1 MIGRWIFLRDGRLS
15 GRSKLVLAAIFLIAL
30 IAAFSLR
37 LALGLADP
45 GGRGITAREVEGTI
59 WDGTIGDLRVGAL
72 PLGDVAANLRPLPLL
87 IGRREV
93 HVERLAGTGLA
104 PTGSP
109 AEFSANAAGGEGWL
123 SLSKVQGQVP
133 IGDALGSI
141 PATALGFNDFHAEL
155 SDGRCV
161 GAGGQ
166 VSLIL
171 APFSELMPG
180 AVALSGTARCSK
192 DALYVPMT
200 GPTGLEHLFL
210 RLEPDG
216 RWRADLVLTG
226 LPVEVTAPLLEAGF
240 AARSGGIGI
249 SANGKL

>member
-15 GRSKLVLAAIFLIAL
+15 GQSKLVLAAIFVIAL
-30 IAAFSLR
+30 IVAFPLR

-45 GGRGITAREVEGTI
+45 GGRGITAREVGGTI
-59 WDGTIGDLRVGAL
+59 WNGGIGDLRVGAL

-93 HVERLAGTGLA
+93 HIERLATAG
-104 PTGSP
+104 
-109 AEFSANAAGGEGWL
+109 AEPDFSANAAGGEGWL
-123 SLSKVQGQVP
+123 SLRDVRGQVP

-155 SDGRCV
+155 SGGRCV
-161 GAGGQ
+161 EAGGQ

-192 DALYVPMT
+192 GALYVPMK
-200 GPTGLEHLFL
+200 GPTGLENLFL

-216 RWRADLVLTG
+216 RWRADLVLGG

-240 AARSGGIGI
+240 AARPGGIGI

>member
-15 GRSKLVLAAIFLIAL
+15 GRSKLVLAAIFVVAL
-30 IAAFSLR
+30 IVAFPLR

-45 GGRGITAREVEGTI
+45 GGRGITAREVGGTI
-59 WDGTIGDLRVGAL
+59 WSGAIGDLRVGAL

-87 IGRREV
+87 IGRREI
-93 HVERLAGTGLA
+93 HVERLAANGA
-104 PTGSP
+104 P
-109 AEFSANAAGGEGWL
+109 ADFSANAAGGEGWL
-123 SLSKVQGQVP
+123 SLRDVRGQVA
-133 IGDALGSI
+133 IGDAFGTI

-155 SDGRCV
+155 SGGRCV

-171 APFSELMPG
+171 SPLSELMP
-180 AVALSGTARCSK
+180 APVALSGTARCSK
-192 DALYVPMT
+192 GALYVPMK
-200 GPTGLEHLFL
+200 GPTGLENLFL

-216 RWRADLVLTG
+216 RWRADLVLSG
-226 LPVEVTAPLLEAGF
+226 LPAEVTAPLLEAGF
-240 AARSGGIGI
+240 TARPGGIGI

>member
-15 GRSKLVLAAIFLIAL
+15 GRSKLLLAAIFTIAL
-30 IAAFSLR
+30 IAAFPLR
-37 LALGLADP
+37 LALGWADP

-72 PLGDVAANLRPLPLL
+72 PLGDVAAQLRPLPLL

-93 HVERLAGTGLA
+93 HVERLAAPAAPGTA
-104 PTGSP
+104 TP
-109 AEFSANAAGGEGWL
+109 AEFSANAAGGHGWL
-123 SLSKVQGQVP
+123 SLAKVQGQVP
-133 IGDALGSI
+133 IGDTLGSI
-141 PATALGFNDFHAEL
+141 PATALGFNAFHVEL

-192 DALYVPMT
+192 GALYVPMT

-249 SANGKL
+249 SANGKF

>member
-1 MIGRWIFLRDGRLS
+1 MMRRWIFLRDGRLS

-30 IAAFSLR
+30 IAAFPLR
-37 LALGLADP
+37 LALGWADP
-45 GGRGITAREVEGTI
+45 GGRGITAREVAGTI
-59 WDGTIGDLRVGAL
+59 WDGEIDDLRIGAL
-72 PLGDVAANLRPLPLL
+72 PLGDVAAHLRPLPLL

-93 HVERLAGTGLA
+93 HIERLHAA
-104 PTGSP
+104 GSP
-109 AEFSANAAGGEGWL
+109 AAFSANAAGGGGWL
-123 SLSKVQGQVP
+123 SLRKVQGQVP
-133 IGDALGSI
+133 IGDALGAI
-141 PATALGFNDFHAEL
+141 PATALGFDDFHAEL
-155 SDGRCV
+155 SNGRCV
-161 GAGGQ
+161 GAGGK

-171 APFSELMPG
+171 TPFSELMPG

-249 SANGKL
+249 SANGRF

>member
-15 GRSKLVLAAIFLIAL
+15 GRSKLALAAIFLIAL
-30 IAAFSLR
+30 FAAFPLR
-37 LALGLADP
+37 LALCLADP

-93 HVERLAGTGLA
+93 HVERLAAL
-104 PTGSP
+104 GSP

-123 SLSKVQGQVP
+123 SLSEVQGQVP

>member
-15 GRSKLVLAAIFLIAL
+15 GRSKLVLAAIFTIAL
-30 IAAFSLR
+30 IAAFPLR
-37 LALGLADP
+37 LALGWADP

-59 WDGTIGDLRVGAL
+59 WDGAIGDLRIGAL
-72 PLGDVAANLRPLPLL
+72 PLGDVAAHLRPLPLL
-87 IGRREV
+87 IGRRAV
-93 HVERLAGTGLA
+93 HVERL
-104 PTGSP
+104 PVPGSP
-109 AEFSANAAGGEGWL
+109 PSALPSAFSADAAGGNGWL

-155 SDGRCV
+155 SGGRCV
-161 GAGGQ
+161 DAGGQ

-192 DALYVPMT
+192 GALYVPMT

-216 RWRADLVLTG
+216 HWRADLVLTG
-226 LPVEVTAPLLEAGF
+226 LPVEVTTPLLAAGF

-249 SANGKL
+249 SASGRL

>member
-15 GRSKLVLAAIFLIAL
+15 GRSKLVLAAIFVIAL
-30 IAAFSLR
+30 IVAFPLR

-45 GGRGITAREVEGTI
+45 GGRGISAREVGGTI
-59 WDGTIGDLRVGAL
+59 WDGAIGDLRIGAL
-72 PLGDVAANLRPLPLL
+72 PLGDVAAHLRPLPLL

-93 HVERLAGTGLA
+93 HIERLAMSG
-104 PTGSP
+104 
-109 AEFSANAAGGEGWL
+109 AEPDFSANAASGEGWL
-123 SLSKVQGQVP
+123 SLSEVQGQVP
-133 IGDALGSI
+133 IGDAFGTI

-155 SDGRCV
+155 SGGRCV
-161 GAGGQ
+161 NAGGQ

-180 AVALSGTARCSK
+180 PVALTGTARCSK
-192 DALYVPMT
+192 GALYVPMK
-200 GPTGLEHLFL
+200 GPTGLENLFL

-216 RWRADLVLTG
+216 RWRADLVLGG

-240 AARSGGIGI
+240 TARPGGIGI

>member
-15 GRSKLVLAAIFLIAL
+15 GRSKLVLAAIFVIAL
-30 IAAFSLR
+30 IATFPLR
-37 LALGLADP
+37 LVLGLADP
-45 GGRGITAREVEGTI
+45 GGRGITAREVAGTI
-59 WDGTIGDLRVGAL
+59 WAGAIGDLRVGAL
-72 PLGDVAANLRPLPLL
+72 PLGDVAAHLRPLPLL

-93 HVERLAGTGLA
+93 HIERLAD
-104 PTGSP
+104 TGSP
-109 AEFSANAAGGEGWL
+109 ADFSANAAGGEGWL
-123 SLSKVQGQVP
+123 SLRDVQGQVP
-133 IGDALGSI
+133 IGDAFGAI
-141 PATALGFNDFHAEL
+141 PATALGFRDFHAEL
-155 SDGRCV
+155 SSGRCV

-180 AVALSGTARCSK
+180 PVALSGTARCSK
-192 DALYVPMT
+192 GALYVPMT

-216 RWRADLVLTG
+216 RWRADLVLSG
-226 LPVEVTAPLLEAGF
+226 LPAEVTAPLLEAGF
-240 AARSGGIGI
+240 AARPGGIGI

>member
-15 GRSKLVLAAIFLIAL
+15 GRSKLVLAAIFVIAL
-30 IAAFSLR
+30 IATFPLR
-37 LALGLADP
+37 LVLGLADP
-45 GGRGITAREVEGTI
+45 GGRGITAREVAGSI
-59 WDGTIGDLRVGAL
+59 WDGGIGDLRVGAL
-72 PLGDVAANLRPLPLL
+72 PLGDVAAHLRPLPLL

-93 HVERLAGTGLA
+93 HVERLTAVGA
-104 PTGSP
+104 VATGSP
-109 AEFSANAAGGEGWL
+109 GDFSANAAGGEGWL
-123 SLSKVQGQVP
+123 SLRDVQGQVP
-133 IGDALGSI
+133 IGDAFGAI
-141 PATALGFNDFHAEL
+141 PATALGFRDFHAEL
-155 SDGRCV
+155 SSGRCV

-180 AVALSGTARCSK
+180 PVALNGTARCSK
-192 DALYVPMT
+192 GALYVPMT

-216 RWRADLVLTG
+216 RWRADLVLSG
-226 LPVEVTAPLLEAGF
+226 LPAEVTAPLLEAGF
-240 AARSGGIGI
+240 AARPGGIGI

>member
-15 GRSKLVLAAIFLIAL
+15 GRSKLVLAAIFVIAL
-30 IAAFSLR
+30 IVAFPLR

-45 GGRGITAREVEGTI
+45 GGRGISAREVGGTI
-59 WDGTIGDLRVGAL
+59 WDGAIGDLRIGAL
-72 PLGDVAANLRPLPLL
+72 PLGDVAAHLRPLPLL

-93 HVERLAGTGLA
+93 HIERLAMSG
-104 PTGSP
+104 
-109 AEFSANAAGGEGWL
+109 AEPDFSANAAGGEGWL
-123 SLSKVQGQVP
+123 SLSEVQGQVP
-133 IGDALGSI
+133 IGDAFGTI

-161 GAGGQ
+161 NAGGQ

-171 APFSELMPG
+171 TPFSELMPG
-180 AVALSGTARCSK
+180 PVALSGTARCSK
-192 DALYVPMT
+192 GALYVPMK
-200 GPTGLEHLFL
+200 GPTGLENLFL

-216 RWRADLVLTG
+216 RWRADLVLGG

-240 AARSGGIGI
+240 TARPGGIGI

>member
-1 MIGRWIFLRDGRLS
+1 MIGRWIFLRDGHLS
-15 GRSKLVLAAIFLIAL
+15 GRSKVVLAAIFVVAL
-30 IAAFSLR
+30 IVAFPLR

-45 GGRGITAREVEGTI
+45 GGRGITAREVAGTI
-59 WDGTIGDLRVGAL
+59 WDGGIGDLRIGAL
-72 PLGDVAANLRPLPLL
+72 PLGDVAAHLRPLPLL

-93 HVERLAGTGLA
+93 HIERLAMSG
-104 PTGSP
+104 
-109 AEFSANAAGGEGWL
+109 AEPDFSANAAGGEGWL
-123 SLSKVQGQVP
+123 SLSEVQGQVP
-133 IGDALGSI
+133 IGDAFGTI

-155 SDGRCV
+155 SGGRCV
-161 GAGGQ
+161 NAGGQ

-180 AVALSGTARCSK
+180 PVALSGTARCSK
-192 DALYVPMT
+192 GALYVPMK
-200 GPTGLEHLFL
+200 GPTGLENLFL

-216 RWRADLVLTG
+216 RWRADLVLGG

-240 AARSGGIGI
+240 TARPGGIGI